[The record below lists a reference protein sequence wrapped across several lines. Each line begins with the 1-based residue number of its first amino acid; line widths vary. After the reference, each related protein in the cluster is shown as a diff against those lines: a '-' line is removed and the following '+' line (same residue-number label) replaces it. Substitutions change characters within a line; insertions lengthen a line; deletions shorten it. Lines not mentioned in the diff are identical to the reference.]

1 MQRGKKVN
9 KKSIYFLL
17 TAAVLSVSITFTGCS
32 KQEEDQVAEE
42 KGSIE
47 KMTDEAADKAVKKI
61 RTPISKARDTGNLGD
76 ERLEEMDKALENK

>member
-1 MQRGKKVN
+1 M
-9 KKSIYFLL
+9 YFLL
-17 TAAVLSVSITFTGCS
+17 AAAALSVSITFTGCS
-32 KQEEDQVAEE
+32 KQEKEQVVEE

>member
-1 MQRGKKVN
+1 MN

-17 TAAVLSVSITFTGCS
+17 AAAVLSVSITFTGCS
-32 KQEEDQVAEE
+32 KEEEQVAEE

-47 KMTDEAADKAVKKI
+47 KMTDETADKAVKKI
-61 RTPISKARDTGNLGD
+61 RTPINKARDTGNLGD